1 MFILKNL
8 KLTFILFL
16 IHCPYIFSDN
26 KEKAT
31 SVQQEAIIERDAF
44 EALMSV
50 SREHTQNI
58 GFCIQQILQTLNSN
72 KEQVKIINKSKV
84 VKSLVELQ
92 ELVELLIQDVYS
104 KNTKNALSQGIILTN
119 GIMHFLL
126 KGLQSNFK
134 DFDVNQFIEKLNKKS
149 YLNISDESII
159 SISKKN
165 NSMINDLIYASDR
178 MGLNWYNLAYRKFKD
193 ANGYFIIKGGAT
205 IAATIFVACIILNN
219 SQFIKANGGWF
230 DKNIGTTPRQDQKGN
245 WLFDVS
251 VEKTLDEINKE
262 IGLFES
268 KSSLDTTDNR
278 KKLSS
283 LIHGKKL
290 LESDP
295 NKKTAP
301 IYEVSDSAGTIFQ
314 SLSTSLKSLQSSGII
329 TMGALCTVS
338 FSGITDYLLGDW
350 YQKTK
355 LSGEKKLE
363 DLDKILSGSKSNKE
377 MNYDGQEKVYF
388 KDLVGCEE
396 LESLAKK
403 IATFIKHPER
413 YERAQIEEHRGILLY
428 GPPQTGKTLFAKA
441 LRTLIQDT
449 LGDNR
454 KMSFIDG
461 KKYLDY
467 GYPLDAIFRE
477 AEYLAPCILFLDEID
492 LIGTNREKDPKKT
505 GQLLTCMQGIDIS
518 AKQIIVIGATNR
530 IEQLDKALLVDG
542 RFGKKI
548 FIGYPDYAK
557 RKAFLEQ
564 ELNKRSIKLSAEFID
579 HIAQETENSSY
590 NNLRRI
596 ITEAIILSANETRP
610 VCQNDFEKT
619 LDIEIR
625 KIDRGTRTYST
636 NEEKRII
643 ATYQAGKA
651 IARHILQTKQQVVKI
666 TIEDVARNIKSGQTG
681 IVVTNSDSESSEN
694 EKLANNSSNSKDS
707 KIKLGEVF
715 TKTSCSNNELI
726 SDQEI
731 KKECLTLLAGNVA
744 QQLLLHNSYSKC
756 NVHDRAE
763 VMQMIYSM
771 ISQGEKIDDKV
782 RTKALKIKEEY
793 EEEIKVVLE
802 QHKDLLIKLIDQII
816 EKITID
822 RYDWA
827 QIISQ

>member
-1 MFILKNL
+1 MLMLRNL
-8 KLTFILFL
+8 RLFFILFL
-16 IHCPYIFSDN
+16 IHCPYILSDN
-26 KEKAT
+26 KEKSIAT
-31 SVQQEAIIERDAF
+31 QEEAITQRDTF
-44 EALMSV
+44 ESLMSI

-72 KEQVKIINKSKV
+72 KEQVKIFNKSKV
-84 VKSLVELQ
+84 IDTLIQLQ
-92 ELVELLIQDVYS
+92 ELVELLIQDIYS

-119 GIMHFLL
+119 GIMNFLL
-126 KGLQSNFK
+126 KGLESNFK
-134 DFDVNQFIEKLNKKS
+134 NFDLDKLMEQINKKC

-159 SISKKN
+159 SIYNSNTLIIKN
-165 NSMINDLIYASDR
+165 LVYASDR
-178 MGLNWYNLAYRKFKD
+178 MGLTWYNLVYRKFKD
-193 ANGYFIIKGGAT
+193 ANGYSILKGGAT
-205 IAATIFVACIILNN
+205 IATTIFVACIILNN

-245 WLFDVS
+245 WIFDVS
-251 VEKTLDEINKE
+251 IEKTLDEINNDIE
-262 IGLFES
+262 SLNS
-268 KSSLDTTDNR
+268 KSPLDTTDR
-278 KKLSS
+278 KKINS
-283 LIHGKKL
+283 LIDGQKL
-290 LESDP
+290 LKSNP
-295 NKKTAP
+295 NQKTAP
-301 IYEVSDSAGTIFQ
+301 IYEASDSAGTIFQ
-314 SLSTSLKSLQSSGII
+314 SLSTSLKSLQSAGII

-355 LSGEKKLE
+355 HSSEQKLE

-396 LESLAKK
+396 LEVLAKK
-403 IATFIKHPER
+403 IANFIKHPER

-428 GPPQTGKTLFAKA
+428 GPPQTGKSLFAKA
-441 LRTLIQDT
+441 LRTLIQNT
-449 LGDNR
+449 LGNDR

-467 GYPLDAIFRE
+467 GYPLDVIFKE
-477 AEYLAPCILFLDEID
+477 AEYLAPSILFFDEID

-518 AKQIIVIGATNR
+518 SKQIIVIGATNR

-557 RKAFLEQ
+557 RKTFIEKELE
-564 ELNKRSIKLSAEFID
+564 KRSIKLSAEFID
-579 HIAQETENSSY
+579 HIAQETDSCSY

-619 LDIEIR
+619 LDTEVR
-625 KIDRGTRTYST
+625 KIDRGTRAYST
-636 NEEKRII
+636 KEEKEII

-651 IARHILQTKQQVVKI
+651 VARHILQTKHQVVKI

-694 EKLANNSSNSKDS
+694 EKLATNSTGKDS

-715 TKTSCSNNELI
+715 TKTNSNNNELI
-726 SDQEI
+726 SDEEM
-731 KKECLTLLAGNVA
+731 KKECLTLLAGSIA
-744 QQLLLHNSYSKC
+744 QQILLNSTYSKC
-756 NVHDRAE
+756 NTHDRAE

-782 RTKALKIKEEY
+782 RSKALKIKEEY
-793 EEEIKVVLE
+793 EEEIKKILV
-802 QHKDLLIKLIDQII
+802 QHKDFLATVINQLI

-827 QIISQ
+827 QIIAQ